1 MADWILDGTA
11 AAVLPIADRGLQY
24 GDGLFETIAVRNGMP
39 RFLDRHTARLAAG
52 LEALGFA
59 AQPGGLL
66 ASDGA
71 SDVAGDLVSDV
82 ADEVARVAAGR
93 DAGVAKVIVTRG
105 SAARGYRPP
114 GMPQLRRLV
123 GSFPSTP
130 PPRHYY
136 VDGVELRVCS
146 TPASSNPV
154 TAGHKT
160 LCRLDQVLARAEWD
174 DPDIAEGLMLDASGY
189 IVGGTMS
196 NFFCVRNDCLLT
208 PALDRCG
215 IAGIMRAVV
224 LAEAATAGLA
234 TQLADLPLDE
244 LLDDDELFLTNSQFG
259 IWPVRSLAGRSRRVG
274 PRTRSL
280 MLRLAAIGVEEC
292 SP

>member
-1 MADWILDGTA
+1 MASWLLDGTA
-11 AAVLPIADRGLQY
+11 AAVLPISDRGLQY
-24 GDGLFETIAVRNGMP
+24 GDGLFETIAIRNGMP
-39 RFLDRHTARLAAG
+39 RFLDRHSARLAAG

-59 AQPGGLL
+59 AQPGGSPARELV
-66 ASDGA
+66 SDVV
-71 SDVAGDLVSDV
+71 SDVAG
-82 ADEVARVAAGR
+82 EVARVAAGR
-93 DAGVAKVIVTRG
+93 AAGVAKVIVTRG

-146 TPASSNPV
+146 TPASSNPA

-174 DPDIAEGLMLDASGY
+174 DPDIAEGLMLDANGH

-196 NFFCVRNDCLLT
+196 NFFCVRNDCLMT
-208 PALDRCG
+208 PVLDRCG

-224 LAEAATAGLA
+224 LEQAATAGLA
-234 TQLADLPLDE
+234 TRLVDLTLDQ

-259 IWPVRSLAGRSRRVG
+259 IWPVRSLAGRGRRVG
-274 PRTRSL
+274 PRTRDL
-280 MLRLAAIGVEEC
+280 MSRLAAIGVEEC